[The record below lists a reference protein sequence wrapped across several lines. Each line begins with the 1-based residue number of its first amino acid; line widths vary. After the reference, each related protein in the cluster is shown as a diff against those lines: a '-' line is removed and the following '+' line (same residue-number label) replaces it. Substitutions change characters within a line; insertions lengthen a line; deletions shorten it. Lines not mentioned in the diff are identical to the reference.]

1 MQIRKQQPS
10 IQQVVT
16 KDHQNLFLES
26 DFPCTGRPPER
37 QTFLR
42 GIAADVFRRS
52 YTAAYFLEGEMVGG
66 FCLVLEPP
74 LVELELLPAA
84 VRDSHPFLQRIGE
97 RNMISLPML
106 WLNKNLRGP
115 RHSVYLWTD
124 MLSSISDF
132 DRTHLLYTYQMHEK
146 RNWKLYK
153 RGGNSTNIYEGV
165 LANGGLGGVDFV
177 DVKNLASKISFL
189 RKFAGRRRI
198 STIQPAA
205 YVEAPPLQMHIAEE
219 LPHRQSAEADG

>member
-1 MQIRKQQPS
+1 MHIRKQQPS

-26 DFPCTGRPPER
+26 YFLCTGRPPER

-42 GIAADVFRRS
+42 SIAADVFRRS
-52 YTAAYFLEGEMVGG
+52 YTAAYFLDGEMVGG

-84 VRDSHPFLQRIGE
+84 VRDSHPFLVQVGE

-106 WLNKNLRGP
+106 WLNKDLRGP

-124 MLSSISDF
+124 MLSAISEF

-177 DVKNLASKISFL
+177 DVKNLAPKISFL
-189 RKFAGRRRI
+189 RKFAGRRRT

-219 LPHRQSAEADG
+219 LPHRQSAEADA